1 MTANAKTTGQEAEK
15 KGFLNRLNR
24 LSFRNKMIG
33 GAVLVFLVLL
43 IYSIPGDRTALL
55 AREDRVETAQ
65 IAYDLA
71 LPAVAP
77 MMDLVMASLEDTEI
91 DLTDNRSFTILSSAV
106 ETFNRADRSIASRFG
121 AVVRFS
127 ENVHSLLDG
136 SDAVAELDTVE
147 FRALVVEMDTTL
159 SVAFI
164 ALMELNA
171 SIDDYNGY
179 HKWISAK
186 VASILFD
193 LPGGYDDP
201 VPPRS
206 RLDSESLDQ

>member
-15 KGFLNRLNR
+15 KGFLDRLNR
-24 LSFRNKMIG
+24 LSLRNKVIG
-33 GAVLVFLVLL
+33 VVVLVFLVLL
-43 IYSIPGDRTALL
+43 IVSIPGDRNEMI
-55 AREDRVETAQ
+55 ARQERVEAAQ

-77 MMDLVMASLEDTEI
+77 MMDLVMAFLEDTEV
-91 DLTDNRSFTILSSAV
+91 DLTDNRSFTRLASAV
-106 ETFNRADRSIASRFG
+106 TTFNRTNNTIANRFQ
-121 AVVRFS
+121 AVVTFS
-127 ENVHSLLDG
+127 KNVHSLLDG
-136 SDAVAELDTVE
+136 TDAVAELDTVE

-164 ALMELNA
+164 ALMELND
-171 SIDDYNGY
+171 SIDGYNGY

-186 VASILFD
+186 VAGILFD
-193 LPGGYDDP
+193 LPEGYDDP
-201 VPPRS
+201 VPARS

>member
-24 LSFRNKMIG
+24 LRFRNKVIG
-33 GAVLVFLVLL
+33 GAVLIFLVLL
-43 IYSIPGDRTALL
+43 IYSIPGDRTELL
-55 AREDRVETAQ
+55 TREDRVETAQ

-77 MMDLVMASLEDTEI
+77 MMDVVTAYLEDTEI
-91 DLTDNRSFTILSSAV
+91 DLTDNRSFTRLASAV
-106 ETFNRADRSIASRFG
+106 GVFNRTNSTIASRFQ
-121 AVVRFS
+121 AVVTFS

-136 SDAVAELDTVE
+136 PNAVAELDTVE

-164 ALMELNA
+164 ALMELND
-171 SIDDYNGY
+171 SIDAYNSY
-179 HKWISAK
+179 HGWISAK
-186 VASILFD
+186 VTSRLFD

-201 VPPRS
+201 LSPRS